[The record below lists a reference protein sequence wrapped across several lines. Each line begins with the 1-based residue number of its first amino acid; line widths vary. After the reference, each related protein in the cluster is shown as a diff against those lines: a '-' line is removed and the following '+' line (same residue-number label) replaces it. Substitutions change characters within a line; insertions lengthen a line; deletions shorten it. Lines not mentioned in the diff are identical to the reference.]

1 MRYEW
6 IQFFIVKH
14 KAIQESKRNAFYLK
28 MKTTKWLNVSLAF
41 QIRFMNVCKFIYA
54 SLIALM
60 LWWFRS
66 FKYHELFHKWTHFQ
80 QEIVSS
86 IKFINHEAY
95 WRARLQFYHKCLKWI
110 WFPILTFGIEEETT
124 SFLFINV
131 MKFVFE
137 IVKWTILF
145 SEEITES

>member
-1 MRYEW
+1 MRHEW

-14 KAIQESKRNAFYLK
+14 KEIQESKWTAFILTSFLLK

-41 QIRFMNVCKFIYA
+41 QKRFINVCKFIYA
-54 SLIALM
+54 SLIALR

-66 FKYHELFHKWTHFQ
+66 FKYHEYFYEWTHSQ

-86 IKFINHEAY
+86 INHEAY
-95 WRARLQFYHKCLKWI
+95 WRTRLHFYHKFLKRI
-110 WFPILTFGIEEETT
+110 TIMFPDFNVCIAEETT
-124 SFLFINV
+124 YFLFMNV

-137 IVKWTILF
+137 I
-145 SEEITES
+145 SN